1 MFILQLNYRT
11 MEIMTT
17 EHELLQKELELEL
30 KKLELKE
37 RRFQLDIAMDQ
48 RCRDDQD
55 KLNIEKLGVL
65 QYLLTSSMVDV
76 ERTIVGSEP
85 AVKPAFEEE
94 DAQIIR
100 AKIMEIVRRL

>member
-1 MFILQLNYRT
+1 
-11 MEIMTT
+11 METLHT
-17 EHELLQKELELEL
+17 HHDQLQKELELEL

-37 RRFQLDIAMDQ
+37 RRFQLDMAMDQ
-48 RCRDDQD
+48 RCRDDRD

-65 QYLLTSSMVDV
+65 QYLLTSSMVDI

-85 AVKPAFEEE
+85 AMKPTFEEE

-100 AKIMEIVRRL
+100 AKIMEIVRKL